1 MDTLFPPSPW
11 GTFDAKIYKIRS
23 KIARRPTTLSLPSH
37 LQASLSPTLHSTL
50 LASSIPHSHATAAM
64 DTTSLSIMPNFSGK
78 TVCGGRIRMVELL
91 GEGTYGVVYS
101 AVDNSE
107 AGSSSSTASPSSSSS
122 SALSGSEPTPKQYAV
137 KIMEKA
143 QPNTLLWKYQQ
154 GEISTHL
161 RVQKHKNIVSVH
173 NVYEDPF
180 FVYIVLEYCAGGTLL
195 EAMIDRLDM
204 EVAEC
209 VAAQVVPEEPAVTV
223 KTPRRVRAS
232 GTACVRCRRMKVR
245 CEGAETV
252 VCA

>member
-1 MDTLFPPSPW
+1 
-11 GTFDAKIYKIRS
+11 
-23 KIARRPTTLSLPSH
+23 
-37 LQASLSPTLHSTL
+37 
-50 LASSIPHSHATAAM
+50 M

-180 FVYIVLEYCAGGTLL
+180 VVYIVLEYCAGGTLL
-195 EAMIDRLDM
+195 EAMIDRLVYAGNDELIRSVFVQLLDAVQHCHQRGVYHRDLKPDNVLINEDGTDIRLADFGLATTTNVGKAFGCGSLPYM
-204 EVAEC
+204 SPGELR
-209 VAAQVVPEEPAVTV
+209 AAY
-223 KTPRRVRAS
+223 
-232 GTACVRCRRMKVR
+232 
-245 CEGAETV
+245 
-252 VCA
+252 